1 MWCIP
6 PEQDATFVA
15 AMEQVLT
22 VYQRPRD
29 PAFPVVNMDEQPIQL
44 VSHSRAP
51 LPMRPGS
58 TAKVDYEYVR
68 EGMCNAFMF
77 VEPLGCWREVGGWR
91 EVHVSRTKKAV
102 DWAGYVKWLVDH
114 PRFVNAKRITLVC
127 DNLNTHCPGSLYAAF
142 PPDEAFR
149 LLSKLELVFTPEH
162 GSWLNM
168 AEPELSVMTRQCLG
182 DRVGSQADVEQR
194 VTAWYKARNEQQT
207 GINWR
212 FTTDDARIKLK
223 HLYPKIEL
231 R

>member
-6 PEQDATFVA
+6 PEQDAAFVA

-22 VYQRPRD
+22 VYQRPYD
-29 PAFPVVNMDEQPIQL
+29 PRFPVVNMDEQPIQL
-44 VSHSRAP
+44 VSHSRDF

-58 TAKVDYEYVR
+58 IAKVDYEYVR

-77 VEPLGCWREVGGWR
+77 VEPLGGWR
-91 EVHVSRTKKAV
+91 EVHVSKTKKAL

-114 PRFVNAKRITLVC
+114 PRFASAERITLVC

-142 PPDEAFR
+142 TPDEAFR
-149 LLSKLELVFTPEH
+149 LLSKLEIVFTPKH

-168 AEPELSVMTRQCLG
+168 AEPELSVMTRQCFG
-182 DRVGSQADVEQR
+182 DRVGSQADAADR
-194 VTAWYKARNEQQT
+194 ITAWYKARNAQQT

-223 HLYPKIEL
+223 RLYPQVEL